1 MLTSD
6 TGAVSSVW
14 DTFKT
19 KMAKSLGLL
28 AKKVEMSDSIFKSS
42 PASHHEVDSLA
53 AVFVIRN

>member
-1 MLTSD
+1 MLTSG

-19 KMAKSLGLL
+19 KMAKRLGIL

-42 PASHHEVDSLA
+42 SASLYEVDSIA
-53 AVFVIRN
+53 AVFAI